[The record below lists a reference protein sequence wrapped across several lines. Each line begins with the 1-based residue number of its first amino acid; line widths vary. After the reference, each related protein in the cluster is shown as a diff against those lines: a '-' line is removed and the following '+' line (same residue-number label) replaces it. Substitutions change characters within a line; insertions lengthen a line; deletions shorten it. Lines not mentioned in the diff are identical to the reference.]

1 MQETF
6 KNAGKTFL
14 KGLIPLFLTFL
25 GTVFGSLIGQD
36 PTAGTALG
44 ATLGRNLK
52 NKGKGSATNLT
63 ALQKSAR
70 RFFFALKINP
80 HDK

>member
-1 MQETF
+1 MKETF

-36 PTAGTALG
+36 QTVGTAVG
-44 ATLGRNLK
+44 ATLGTILY
-52 NKGKGSATNLT
+52 NKV
-63 ALQKSAR
+63 
-70 RFFFALKINP
+70 
-80 HDK
+80 

>member
-25 GTVFGSLIGQD
+25 GTVFGSLIGSD
-36 PTAGTALG
+36 PAATTAIG
-44 ATLGRNLK
+44 ATLGTLIY
-52 NKGKGSATNLT
+52 NKV
-63 ALQKSAR
+63 
-70 RFFFALKINP
+70 
-80 HDK
+80 

>member
-25 GTVFGSLIGQD
+25 GTVVGSLIDQD

-44 ATLGRNLK
+44 ATRGTILY
-52 NKGKGSATNLT
+52 NKV
-63 ALQKSAR
+63 
-70 RFFFALKINP
+70 
-80 HDK
+80 

>member
-1 MQETF
+1 MKEAF

-44 ATLGRNLK
+44 AALGTILY
-52 NKGKGSATNLT
+52 NKV
-63 ALQKSAR
+63 
-70 RFFFALKINP
+70 
-80 HDK
+80 